1 MTPTHAIVPSEN
13 SIILLE
19 ILDHCSNRC
28 GGGWHYWAITGD
40 NNDGRGADA
49 GVLMGDRQIAEDTFI
64 RQSKT
69 HAIEF
74 TFGMESLHI
83 MFLIYLTTCI

>member
-1 MTPTHAIVPSEN
+1 MMA
-13 SIILLE
+13 
-19 ILDHCSNRC
+19 
-28 GGGWHYWAITGD
+28 
-40 NNDGRGADA
+40 GRGADA